1 MLLLYTGLLGRVR
14 THYEAIARPQQW
26 TFAKFQ
32 TDLEQE
38 GSQRLRHTKPIEE
51 IRHIKQVY
59 HLERRLF
66 W

>member
-14 THYEAIARPQQW
+14 TRSEAIARPQQW
-26 TFAKFQ
+26 TFAKFHA
-32 TDLEQE
+32 DLEQE
-38 GSQRLRHTKPIEE
+38 GSQRLRHTKPTEE
-51 IRHIKQVY
+51 IRDIKQVY

>member
-14 THYEAIARPQQW
+14 TRSEAIARPQQW
-26 TFAKFQ
+26 TLTKFP

-38 GSQRLRHTKPIEE
+38 GSQRLRHTKPAEE

-59 HLERRLF
+59 QLERRLF